1 MRPWLDPREHSLLA
15 GRGVGRSLPAGS
27 IATKMIPTEL
37 RMDDL
42 SGLRK
47 LQPTLLLNVVFAQG
61 DREVN
66 RQTALNRRVFV
77 RLVDKAVDEYEE
89 SRNLIVAQ
97 IAEGRRSWEEMA
109 RSGRFIYMFKFVD
122 HMENCISTV
131 RRILRFLE
139 VLKRDQDGLA
149 FPRPIR
155 QDIEAL
161 TRPIVKVRN
170 TVEHMDERIRR
181 DEIGEDEPVMLKVME
196 SQDGVMI
203 GGQTL
208 RFSTLSSL
216 IRKLHSLA
224 EGMAACR
231 TASHPQVCGCQVP
244 NP

>member
-1 MRPWLDPREHSLLA
+1 M
-15 GRGVGRSLPAGS
+15 GRSLSAGS

-42 SGLRK
+42 SGLGK
-47 LQPTLLLNVVFAQG
+47 LQPTLLLNVCFAQG

-66 RQTALNRRVFV
+66 RRTALNRLVFV

-89 SRNLIVAQ
+89 SRHMIVAQ
-97 IAEGRRSWEEMA
+97 IAEGQRSVDEMA
-109 RSGRFIYMFKFVD
+109 RSGRFIYMLKFVD

-131 RRILRFLE
+131 RRILRFLN
-139 VLKRDQDGLA
+139 VLKSDQDGLP

-155 QDIEAL
+155 KDIEAL
-161 TRPIVKVRN
+161 TKPIVKVRN

-181 DEIGEDEPVMLKVME
+181 DEIGEDEPVMLKVMA

-208 RFSTLSSL
+208 PFSTLSSL

-224 EGMAACR
+224 ESMAACR
-231 TASHPQVCGCQVP
+231 TASHSSNSGDTIP
-244 NP
+244 N